1 MKHLLAS
8 GIVFLAMVLNGSTA
22 AQDQTLVVPA
32 PDGITIHLTQ
42 SGIFVDANGT
52 VFAKTRGPSSRG
64 DIVWRMDGDQAV
76 IVLEPG
82 PEKAYGNGYLTVIG
96 NACVLVTATKSN
108 TIAAYVIPGC
118 VAP

>member
-8 GIVFLAMVLNGSTA
+8 GIVFLAMVLNGSAA
-22 AQDQTLVVPA
+22 AQDQTLIVPA
-32 PDGITIHLTQ
+32 PDGIQIHLTQ
-42 SGIFVDANGT
+42 SGILIDANGT

-64 DIVWRMDGDQAV
+64 DIVWRMDGNRPV

-82 PEKAYGNGYLTVIG
+82 ADAGRGNGYIDVIG
-96 NACVLVTATKSN
+96 GQCRLITATSSN
-108 TIAAYVIPGC
+108 EIAAYVIPGC

>member
-1 MKHLLAS
+1 MRHLLAS
-8 GIVFLAMVLNGSTA
+8 VVIFLAMVLNGSAT
-22 AQDQTLVVPA
+22 AQDQTIVVPA

-82 PEKAYGNGYLTVIG
+82 ADAGRGNGYIDVIG
-96 NACVLVTATKSN
+96 GQCRLITATSSN
-108 TIAAYVIPGC
+108 EIAAYVIPGC